1 MYNVQMF
8 ATLYSD
14 KINPSTTG
22 ASNLQF
28 TQFFKSYLDN
38 IMIVITFSVCI
49 SWVLQV
55 FAISRALA

>member
-1 MYNVQMF
+1 MF

-28 TQFFKSYLDN
+28 TQFFKFYLDN